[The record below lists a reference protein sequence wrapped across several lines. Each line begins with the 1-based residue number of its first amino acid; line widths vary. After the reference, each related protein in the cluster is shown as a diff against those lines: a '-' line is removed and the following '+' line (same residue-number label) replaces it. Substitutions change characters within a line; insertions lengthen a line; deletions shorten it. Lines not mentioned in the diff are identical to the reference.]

1 MPARYCQIAPDA
13 ADESGPARRVRSRP
27 AKQKRRIVMK
37 KKTLLFAALLLLIG
51 SAVIPAH
58 GQAGGV
64 KVKVNVPFN
73 FVLGDKTYPAGEYAF
88 SAVRDNVI
96 VQNSAGTRIAMR
108 MANHVAGRSAGKNG
122 QVIFDCYVNQCFL
135 SQIWTPGQDDGR
147 QLLRSRMET
156 RAAATQVGQYMA
168 LLGTSAQQ

>member
-1 MPARYCQIAPDA
+1 M
-13 ADESGPARRVRSRP
+13 
-27 AKQKRRIVMK
+27 VMK
-37 KKTLLFAALLLLIG
+37 KQTLLFATMCLLIG
-51 SAVIPAH
+51 SAATPAH

-64 KVKVNVPFN
+64 KVKVPFN

-88 SAVRDNVI
+88 SSMRDNII

-108 MANHVAGRSAGKNG
+108 MANHVTGRAASKNG